1 MQTYYGNAIF
11 TNHAIQRLQER
22 GITQSDAWYAF
33 QHPDGQMNGNT
44 PGSIKYYKNFGEQ
57 RIEVVA
63 KLNEKKEWIILSC
76 WSKIIGNGQSVFPQK
91 KENPIWNFLKYF
103 FSALTG
109 RQ

>member
-44 PGSIKYYKNFGEQ
+44 PGSIKFFKNYDGQ

-63 KLNEKKEWIILSC
+63 KLNEKKEWVILSC
-76 WSKIIGNGQSVFPQK
+76 WSRIMGTGKPFFPQK
-91 KENPIWNFLKYF
+91 KENPVWNYIKYF
-103 FSALTG
+103 FSTLIG
-109 RQ
+109 K

>member
-44 PGSIKYYKNFGEQ
+44 PGSIKFFKNYDGQ

-63 KLNEKKEWIILSC
+63 KLNEKKEWVILSC
-76 WSKIIGNGQSVFPQK
+76 WSRVMGTGRAVFPEK
-91 KENPIWNFLKYF
+91 KENPIWGFIKYF
-103 FSALTG
+103 FSTLIG
-109 RQ
+109 R